1 MKIAHTH
8 TRVLLLFPTCSSQV
22 HSSLL
27 CKRVVCC
34 VRSTFGWRRPPEVV
48 GSISLSSKSRSPARQ
63 RSPLPRRGPP
73 AVQPAW
79 AAVCCSSKFCERRHR
94 ISLFRISLFLWEPQ
108 AVHHV
113 IHNSR
118 HGGSIDQQVR
128 WWWWDRARLRKTRH
142 CRDRRHPPP
151 APTSPEQTKASSVRL
166 PAAGEARV
174 ENSERHISSGSKDV
188 ERVRQRERSVQPIC
202 VVGVPE
208 RDGGVREREQ
218 GRRMAPLP
226 RSPVKGRR
234 RGRGARR
241 GSLVHQRT
249 QLW

>member
-1 MKIAHTH
+1 MASTAKGGGFDLSQQQVSVSCAAA
-8 TRVLLLFPTCSSQV
+8 VPPSSPWPTCS
-22 HSSLL
+22 
-27 CKRVVCC
+27 
-34 VRSTFGWRRPPEVV
+34 
-48 GSISLSSKSRSPARQ
+48 
-63 RSPLPRRGPP
+63 P

-79 AAVCCSSKFCERRHR
+79 LLSAAQANFVRDVTGSLSSELK
-94 ISLFRISLFLWEPQ
+94 LFFMSSTTAAADRG
-108 AVHHV
+108 
-113 IHNSR
+113 

-128 WWWWDRARLRKTRH
+128 WWWWDRARLRKTHH

-174 ENSERHISSGSKDV
+174 ENSELHISSGSKVV
-188 ERVRQRERSVQPIC
+188 ERVRQRERGVQPIC

-241 GSLVHQRT
+241 GSLVHQGT

>member
-1 MKIAHTH
+1 MAHQLYNPPG
-8 TRVLLLFPTCSSQV
+8 LLSAAQANF
-22 HSSLL
+22 
-27 CKRVVCC
+27 
-34 VRSTFGWRRPPEVV
+34 VRDVTG
-48 GSISLSSKSRSPARQ
+48 SLSF
-63 RSPLPRRGPP
+63 G
-73 AVQPAW
+73 
-79 AAVCCSSKFCERRHR
+79 
-94 ISLFRISLFLWEPQ
+94 SLSFSGSLK
-108 AVHHV
+108 HHV

-174 ENSERHISSGSKDV
+174 ENSERHISSGSKGV
-188 ERVRQRERSVQPIC
+188 ERVRQRERGVQPIC

>member
-1 MKIAHTH
+1 M
-8 TRVLLLFPTCSSQV
+8 
-22 HSSLL
+22 

-63 RSPLPRRGPP
+63 RSPLPRRVAHQLYNPP
-73 AVQPAW
+73 GLLS
-79 AAVCCSSKFCERRHR
+79 AAQANFVRDVTGSLSSELK
-94 ISLFRISLFLWEPQ
+94 LFFMSSTTAAADRG
-108 AVHHV
+108 
-113 IHNSR
+113 

-128 WWWWDRARLRKTRH
+128 WRWWDRARLRKTRH

-174 ENSERHISSGSKDV
+174 ENSELHISSGSRDV

-218 GRRMAPLP
+218 GRRMAPMP

-241 GSLVHQRT
+241 GSLVHQGT

>member
-1 MKIAHTH
+1 MASTARGGGFDLSQQQVSVSCAAAVPPSSPWPTSCT
-8 TRVLLLFPTCSSQV
+8 TRL
-22 HSSLL
+22 
-27 CKRVVCC
+27 
-34 VRSTFGWRRPPEVV
+34 
-48 GSISLSSKSRSPARQ
+48 
-63 RSPLPRRGPP
+63 
-73 AVQPAW
+73 

-94 ISLFRISLFLWEPQ
+94 ISLFGASSCSSCHPQ
-108 AVHHV
+108 
-113 IHNSR
+113 

>member
-1 MKIAHTH
+1 M
-8 TRVLLLFPTCSSQV
+8 
-22 HSSLL
+22 
-27 CKRVVCC
+27 CC

-73 AVQPAW
+73 AVQPAL

-94 ISLFRISLFLWEPQ
+94 ISQ
-108 AVHHV
+108 AVLHV
-113 IHNSR
+113 IHNSSSR
-118 HGGSIDQQVR
+118 SRSCGDGGIDQQVR

-151 APTSPEQTKASSVRL
+151 APTSPEQTTASSVRL

-174 ENSERHISSGSKDV
+174 ENSELHISSGSKYV

-218 GRRMAPLP
+218 GRRMAPMP

>member
-1 MKIAHTH
+1 M
-8 TRVLLLFPTCSSQV
+8 
-22 HSSLL
+22 

-48 GSISLSSKSRSPARQ
+48 GSISLSSKSRSPARP

-73 AVQPAW
+73 AVQPAL

-94 ISLFRISLFLWEPQ
+94 ISLSWSLKLFFMSSTT
-108 AVHHV
+108 AAAD
-113 IHNSR
+113 R
-118 HGGSIDQQVR
+118 GHGGSIDQQVR

-174 ENSERHISSGSKDV
+174 ENSELHISSGSKVV
-188 ERVRQRERSVQPIC
+188 ERVRQRERGVQPIC

-241 GSLVHQRT
+241 GSLVHQGT

>member
-1 MKIAHTH
+1 M
-8 TRVLLLFPTCSSQV
+8 
-22 HSSLL
+22 
-27 CKRVVCC
+27 CKRVACS
-34 VRSTFGWRRPPEVV
+34 VRSTFGWRRRQRWWVR
-48 GSISLSSKSRSPARQ
+48 SLSAASLGLLRG
-63 RSPLPRRGPP
+63 RGPP
-73 AVQPAW
+73 FLAVAHLLTSAVQPAW
-79 AAVCCSSKFCERRHR
+79 LLSAAQANLFFVRDVTDLCFEPHKLFFMSSTTAAADRG
-94 ISLFRISLFLWEPQ
+94 
-108 AVHHV
+108 
-113 IHNSR
+113 

-174 ENSERHISSGSKDV
+174 ENSELHISSGSKVV
-188 ERVRQRERSVQPIC
+188 ERVRQRERGVQPIC

-218 GRRMAPLP
+218 GGRMAPMP
-226 RSPVKGRR
+226 RSPVKGRG

-241 GSLVHQRT
+241 GAPLHQGT